1 MLATSLFASAEPG
14 VLQGGCGDTNRYHGV
29 EDPHGCRQTGS
40 FGIPR
45 EIANRVHAADWCF
58 RRCDRLEGCNFI
70 SVSVSQRDCSWYRH
84 CRLDRLQQNRV
95 VTDIV
100 SAPARQR
107 SAAAEALAKAR
118 CRMEQEGRSHKRA
131 RVLNASSLNNAI
143 LNFGSRWPHLVSRLR
158 SGAPI
163 AMGVIG
169 ASVAQNAGCLTQPG
183 KRCMQMS
190 GQTSW
195 TRTGWAVRMLQKI
208 NQSYPHHGHRIHN
221 MAADATPAAEVLKCL
236 GTHLPQ
242 RLDLVIVEFGSM
254 ARFMGGEIAS
264 VEGMVR
270 FLLANFPSAEI
281 VILSV
286 HAWCEQNDAGD
297 PLFYRDGEQ
306 LGMLAG
312 SPWERVEQETLRVCR
327 RYATTCVSVHKG
339 LLPLVQRHEPG
350 FDVLDLVGRD
360 CLHPVNGRHGVDY
373 IEQMLGYAFE
383 RAEADTAMIQ
393 SVVAGDGGARLT
405 APLHAANLH
414 PTSHECLT
422 FLDRAGQRDSL
433 LQWTTTWCP
442 SNDSA
447 ATAGAAT
454 SDGKKGSCVS
464 KHGHARCP
472 VGSSSRAKYSAFLS
486 SPPPVWFACKWSLSP
501 FGLRKQSPA
510 VVALVP
516 GATAR
521 AMIELHGV
529 RRTELSLEYLASYA
543 QMGRVAAACYGGCSC
558 ASQTIDAHRPGVR
571 ASTWEQRQ
579 FELSLSHH
587 TNTACVLQLVLLHSS
602 SSDSTR
608 FSVRGL
614 KLRRTRP

>member
-1 MLATSLFASAEPG
+1 M
-14 VLQGGCGDTNRYHGV
+14 LQGGCGDTNRYHGV
-29 EDPHGCRQTGS
+29 EDPHGCRRTGS
-40 FGIPR
+40 FGIPGA
-45 EIANRVHAADWCF
+45 IARNTAQAAEWCF
-58 RRCDRLEGCNFI
+58 RRCKLLEGCNFI

-84 CRLDRLQQNRV
+84 CRLDRLEQNLV
-95 VTDIV
+95 VADVV

-118 CRMEQEGRSHKRA
+118 CRVEKEGRSQHKRA
-131 RVLNASSLNNAI
+131 RVLNTSSLNDAI
-143 LNFGSRWPHLVSRLR
+143 LSHGSHWPRLVSRLR

-183 KRCMQMS
+183 KRCMQLS
-190 GQTSW
+190 GRAPS

-221 MAADATPAAEVLKCL
+221 AAADATPAAAVLKCL
-236 GTHLPQ
+236 GTHLPR
-242 RLDLVIVEFGSM
+242 RLDLVIIEFGSM
-254 ARFMGGEIAS
+254 APFMEPGLAS

-270 FLLANFPSAEI
+270 SLLVAYPSSEI

-286 HAWCEQNDAGD
+286 HKWCEQSDVGD

-306 LGMLAG
+306 LGVRAG

-327 RYATTCVSVHKG
+327 RYKTTCVSVHKG
-339 LLPLVQRHEPG
+339 LLPLVQRREPG

-360 CLHPVNGRHGVDY
+360 CLHPINGRFGVDY
-373 IEQMLGYAFE
+373 IEQMLGHAFE
-383 RAEADTAMIQ
+383 RAETDTAMVQ
-393 SVVAGDGGARLT
+393 SGGVAGDGGAQLT
-405 APLHAANLH
+405 APLHAANLLSA
-414 PTSHECLT
+414 SHECLS
-422 FLDRAGQRDSL
+422 FLDRASQRNSL
-433 LQWTTTWCP
+433 LKWTTTWCP

-454 SDGKKGSCVS
+454 GDGKERGCVS
-464 KHGHARCP
+464 KHDHARCP
-472 VGSSSRAKYSAFLS
+472 VGSSSKAKYGAFLS
-486 SPPPVWFACKWSLSP
+486 SPPPVWFECKWSLSP
-501 FGLRKQSPA
+501 FGRRKQSPA

-521 AMIELHGV
+521 VTIELHGV

-543 QMGRVAAACYGGCSC
+543 QMGRVSAACYGGCAC
-558 ASQTIDAHRPGVR
+558 ASQSIDAHRPGVR
-571 ASTWEQRQ
+571 ASTWEQHQ
-579 FELSLSHH
+579 FELSLSHRK
-587 TNTACVLQLVLLHSS
+587 NTACVLQLVLLHAS

-614 KLRRTRP
+614 KLRRIGRNR